1 MTGTTIDDSTRAPLV
16 KLLLKHGHVEWD
28 EFDASTVADVV
39 IDGWFADVSA
49 VLVALAGSAREAL
62 DVLESHEPGEDD
74 RLERIYRSGNILRAA
89 LDAVSDPQRRN
100 GE

>member
-1 MTGTTIDDSTRAPLV
+1 MTETAIDDGTRAPLI
-16 KLLLKHGHVEWD
+16 KLLRKHGHVEWD

-39 IDGWFADVSA
+39 IDGWFAEVSA
-49 VLVALAGSAREAL
+49 ALIGLADSARQAL

-74 RLERIYRSGNILRAA
+74 RLERIYRSGNILHAA